1 MTITVNT
8 IRSTAMLVGI
18 LLAGSVSA
26 CGDDPLAPFEP
37 EVANLTDS
45 FQLQATDVT
54 GVTATVQYSWQNTG
68 TMANVNQAS
77 VKNAGTAVLTI
88 SDAGGTQVYSQD
100 LAANG
105 TFQTTA
111 GTTGG
116 WTVRVVLNDFSGTLN
131 FRAEK
136 P

>member
-1 MTITVNT
+1 MRITLKNT
-8 IRSTAMLVGI
+8 RSTVIMVGI
-18 LLAGSVSA
+18 LLAGAVSA

-37 EVANLTDS
+37 QVANLTDS

-54 GVTATVQYSWQNTG
+54 GVTATVTYTWQNTG
-68 TMANVNQAS
+68 TTANVNQAS

-116 WTVRVVLNDFSGTLN
+116 WTVRVVLSDFSGTLN

>member
-1 MTITVNT
+1 MT
-8 IRSTAMLVGI
+8 IRSKNIRSTVVLVGI

-54 GVTATVQYSWQNTG
+54 GVTTTVQYTWQNTG
-68 TMANVNQAS
+68 TMANVNQAT

-105 TFQTTA
+105 TFQTAA
-111 GTTGG
+111 GTAGG
-116 WTVRVVLNDFSGTLN
+116 WTVRVVLSDFGGTLN

>member
-1 MTITVNT
+1 MTITLKN
-8 IRSTAMLVGI
+8 IHSTAMMVGI

-54 GVTATVQYSWQNTG
+54 GITTTVQYSWQNTG
-68 TMANVNQAS
+68 TTANVNQAS

-88 SDAGGTQVYSQD
+88 SDASGTQVYSQD

-105 TFQTTA
+105 TFQTSA

>member
-1 MTITVNT
+1 MTITLKN
-8 IRSTAMLVGI
+8 IRSTAMMVGI

-26 CGDDPLAPFEP
+26 CSDDPLAPFEP

-54 GVTATVQYSWQNTG
+54 GITATVQYSWQNTG
-68 TMANVNQAS
+68 TTANVNQAS

-88 SDAGGTQVYSQD
+88 SDASGTQVYSQD

-105 TFQTTA
+105 TFQTSA

>member
-1 MTITVNT
+1 
-8 IRSTAMLVGI
+8 MLVGI
-18 LLAGSVSA
+18 LLAGAVSA

-45 FQLQATDVT
+45 FQLQATDIT
-54 GVTATVQYSWQNTG
+54 GITATVTYTWQNTG
-68 TMANVNQAS
+68 TTANVNQAT

-88 SDAGGTQVYSQD
+88 SDADGTQVYSQD

-105 TFQTTA
+105 TFQTGA
-111 GTTGG
+111 GTAGG
-116 WTVRVVLNDFSGTLN
+116 WTIRVVLAEFSGTVN
-131 FRAEK
+131 FRSEK